1 MFDAILIGLFV
12 LGGIASIAFGVYE
25 FIMGSVTN
33 GLLAFILPV
42 KLDEGSHLEGRCDIR
57 KEGSLQK

>member
-1 MFDAILIGLFV
+1 MIGPLV
-12 LGGIASIAFGVYE
+12 LGGIASIAFEVCE
-25 FIMGSVTN
+25 FITGVVTN

-57 KEGSLQK
+57 KEGSLEK